1 MSERG
6 MSKKFLINE
15 QLREIIG
22 ECLSKKERH
31 GVDFP
36 SADEVYK
43 ETPSDYQQDTSRDN
57 FQILEEP
64 QSYQSIEKG
73 VEIPKLSLSEY
84 YGEKNYGAIDGSS
97 GKRIWT
103 DLAFIVVRSAL
114 GTNSKNEELDVVR
127 LMNEKVALIPFLH
140 TYLTLKAKNH
150 PRIFKC
156 DKSKNILD
164 NVSIML
170 RRELSKLE
178 IETLHNVAQ
187 EYKRELNYLG
197 IDGPLYSR
205 RDDLGKE
212 SYAAVELAIKN
223 VEVVFSIVKRCES
236 KIFVENLARS
246 RQKQEKT
253 NTLANQLDYY
263 NDAVFFSRLKEGR
276 RSPFFE
282 HVTERERRAGVAKNG
297 DSARVCAYV
306 KLSNGKIVRIEIPRK
321 IAYEGDTLERANE
334 IVNVIYW
341 QAKKSSK
348 SLPNY
353 FHLADRACN
362 LSKIE
367 VKNMSK
373 PIEQFI
379 LETGGSITE
388 FSEWKT

>member
-22 ECLSKKERH
+22 ECLSKEERH
-31 GVDFP
+31 GIDFP
-36 SADEVYK
+36 AADEVY
-43 ETPSDYQQDTSRDN
+43 EDTRSEYQQDTSTDN
-57 FQILEEP
+57 FQLLEEP
-64 QSYQSIEKG
+64 QSYQSIGKG
-73 VEIPKLSLSEY
+73 VRIPELSLSEY

-127 LMNEKVALIPFLH
+127 LMNEKVGLIPFLH
-140 TYLTLKAKNH
+140 THLTLKAKRH

-156 DKSKNILD
+156 DKSKNMLD
-164 NVSIML
+164 NVSIIL
-170 RRELSKLE
+170 RRELGKIE

-187 EYKRELNYLG
+187 EYEGELNYLG
-197 IDGPLYSR
+197 IDGPLYSS
-205 RDDLGKE
+205 DKDLGKK
-212 SYAAVELAIKN
+212 SYAAVKLAMRN
-223 VEVVFSIVKRCES
+223 VDVVFSIVKRCES
-236 KIFVENLARS
+236 KIFVGNLARA

-253 NTLANQLDYY
+253 STLVNQLDYY
-263 NDAVFFSRLKEGR
+263 NDAVFFSRLREGR

-282 HVTERERRAGVAKNG
+282 HITKRETEAGVTKNG
-297 DSARVCAYV
+297 DSARVCTYV
-306 KLSNGKIVRIEIPRK
+306 KFSNGKIVRIEIPRK

-362 LSKIE
+362 LSKVA